1 MFDYY
6 DDEDF
11 YPQPD
16 PPHIKQLI
24 RDIDSILNNKLIKVF
39 TDFDIEDG
47 YNHIR
52 INAFAKSHG
61 SCFLKLYPKPNITN
75 ENSKW
80 DIETHIY
87 NYETSFFEWDDTI
100 SNVTLENLPQ
110 TIKEII
116 NNIRK
121 DDKND

>member
-11 YPQPD
+11 CPQPD

-24 RDIDSILNNKLIKVF
+24 RDIDSILNDKSIKVF
-39 TDFDIEDG
+39 TDFDAEDG

-52 INAFAKSHG
+52 INAFA
-61 SCFLKLYPKPNITN
+61 NV
-75 ENSKW
+75 
-80 DIETHIY
+80 HIY
-87 NYETSFFEWDDTI
+87 NYETSFFEWDDTV

-110 TIKEII
+110 TVKETIDK
-116 NNIRK
+116 IRK
-121 DDKND
+121 DYKND